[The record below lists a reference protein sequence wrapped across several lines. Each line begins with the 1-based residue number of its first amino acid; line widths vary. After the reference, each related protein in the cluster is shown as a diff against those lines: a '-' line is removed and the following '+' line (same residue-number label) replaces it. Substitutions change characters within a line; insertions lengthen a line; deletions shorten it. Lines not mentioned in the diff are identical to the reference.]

1 MVVIVDDTGHVL
13 TLRSDAVV
21 AATVMWASCPS
32 LGPACMGKV
41 RFYARVKQPIV
52 LFADPLL

>member
-21 AATVMWASCPS
+21 AATVMCPITS